1 MTENAALVL
10 AADDAYFPFACIVAK
25 QAIGMAGKPL
35 PAIVIHD
42 RVSEKNLAL
51 GRDYCPQIV
60 FADASHLLDGKN
72 FETGWLSRA
81 AYLRL
86 FMDKIEELDPYHR
99 VIYTDCDVSVLADL
113 WNLLSIDLKSAPIA
127 AAYDL
132 RYLADTFYRKR
143 LPVFAGAPYFNS
155 GVVLFDLA
163 AIRAGGELEAAR
175 TFATEHRDLCLA
187 HDQDALNVV
196 FQGKWQVMDWRWNAV
211 SLNADLFDKPPFI
224 RHFTGKKPWHP
235 DKRGVEPE
243 FIESWRVAI
252 GSSPWPDRYSPQ
264 RSLTDH
270 LKYRLY
276 PAAQTA
282 ERMAKGLFFSH
293 ATTVRG
299 NRARLLGRF
308 SAVMARIEQAAAEG
322 RLAEKFPET
331 ALLA

>member
-51 GRDYCPQIV
+51 GRGYCPQIV

-81 AYLRL
+81 TYLRL
-86 FMDKIEELDPYHR
+86 FIDLVPELAACRRVLYLDSDVWVVADP
-99 VIYTDCDVSVLADL
+99 
-113 WNLLSIDLKSAPIA
+113 WKLLSAGLESAPVM

-132 RYLADTFYRKR
+132 RNLPDTAYRKR
-143 LPVFAGAPYFNS
+143 LPVPAGSPYFNA
-155 GVVLFDLA
+155 GVMLFDLA
-163 AIRAGGELEAAR
+163 AIRASGELEAAR
-175 TFATEHRDLCLA
+175 TFAIEHRDLCLA

-243 FIESWRVAI
+243 FIERWRVAI

-282 ERMAKGLFFSH
+282 ERMTKGLFFSH

-331 ALLA
+331 ALLT